1 MTKSFYPRIAASNL
15 MKNGKFYLPYILTVI
30 FSSAVFY
37 IVLAMAGI
45 PLGDELRYN
54 YLANYM
60 SMGSVILG
68 LFIIVFLNY
77 TNSFL
82 MKRRNKELGLYNVLG
97 MGKGNIAKVLFFESL
112 YTWLIGTGLGLILGI
127 LLLKL
132 VLMMAGKIINF
143 NAPDVYV
150 STFAIGVTA
159 ILFGAIM
166 LLVLLKNLLKLKK
179 LNTIELLRGNDTG
192 EKEPKT
198 RWLLAIIGVLSLGG
212 GYALALTAKSAI
224 YAFQYYFVAVIL
236 VIIGTYCLFSA
247 VSIAVLKLLRK
258 NKKFYYKTGHFIGI
272 SGMLHRMNRNAVGL
286 ANICILST
294 MVLVMVSGTLSLY
307 LGIDDILEKN
317 NPRDIVMHV
326 NTTDN
331 RLTGMMETENFFET
345 SLENHGLKIEKFE
358 SYESLPLTLRKVE
371 DKFEPMYDFSPR
383 SQVKD
388 LGEFYDFLFIS
399 LDTYNEITG
408 ENAKLSPQQAILAG
422 SVAKSDRIDFD
433 FSEAGEF
440 SYELIQGVNEFWM
453 PVAVNSVSGGIIY
466 VVLPDSD
473 EVWKIK
479 DASQRYIENRNND
492 NLDLQVQTTY
502 LIDVEGG
509 AEEEISAYNAISGDF
524 RKLLKE
530 EEEEAYY
537 MISSREED
545 RAIEYEANGGFLFLG
560 LILGSI
566 FLMAMVLN
574 MYYRQ
579 ISDGYEDR
587 ERFLVMQ
594 QVGLPKKEI
603 RRSINLQVLT
613 VFFAPLVVAGIHLV
627 MDFNMMR
634 LLLTMF
640 RMQNFKLT
648 AVCSAV
654 CFLAFALIY
663 GIIYALTAKTYYKIV
678 SEKNTD

>member
-1 MTKSFYPRIAASNL
+1 MTKAFYPRIAASNL

-45 PLGDELRYN
+45 PLGDQLRYN

-68 LFIIVFLNY
+68 IFIIVFLNY

-112 YTWLIGTGLGLILGI
+112 YTWLVGTGGGLILGT

-132 VLMMAGKIINF
+132 VLMFAGKLINF
-143 NAPDVYV
+143 DVPKAYF
-150 STFAIGVTA
+150 SPFAAGVTA
-159 ILFGAIM
+159 ALFGVIM
-166 LLVLLKNLLKLKK
+166 LLILLKNLWKLKK
-179 LNTIELLRGNDTG
+179 LKTIELLRGNNVS

-198 RWLLAIIGVLSLGG
+198 RWLSAIIGVLSLGG
-212 GYALALTAKSAI
+212 GYYLALTSKSAI
-224 YAFQYYFVAVIL
+224 SALQYYFVAVIL

-247 VSIAVLKLLRK
+247 VSITVLKLLRK
-258 NKKFYYKTGHFIGI
+258 NKNFYYKTGHFIGV

-307 LGIDDILEKN
+307 LGIEDIMEQN
-317 NPRDIVMHV
+317 NPSEIVM
-326 NTTDN
+326 
-331 RLTGMMETENFFET
+331 RLNSSDSELTEKLESEKFFET
-345 SLENHGLKIEKFE
+345 SLENNGLKIENFE
-358 SYESLPLTLRKVE
+358 SYESLPLVLCKLGDE
-371 DKFEPMYDFSPR
+371 FEPMREFSPEI
-383 SQVKD
+383 QMGN

-399 LDTYNEITG
+399 LDTYNKITG
-408 ENAKLSPQQAILAG
+408 ENVVLSHGQAILAG
-422 SVAKSDRIDFD
+422 SKAKSDRINLTFGD
-433 FSEAGEF
+433 ACKL
-440 SYELIQGVNEFWM
+440 SYELIQGVEDFWM
-453 PVAVNSVSGGIIY
+453 PVAVNSISGGIVT
-466 VVLPDSD
+466 VVLPDSA
-473 EVWKIK
+473 ELWKIK
-479 DASQRYIENRNND
+479 DASQKFTESD
-492 NLDLQVQTTY
+492 NGLEFYVGTTY
-502 LIDVEGG
+502 LIDVVGG
-509 AEEEISAYNAISGDF
+509 AEEEYSAYNAISGDF
-524 RKLLKE
+524 RKFLSDNQE
-530 EEEEAYY
+530 GANYY
-537 MISSREED
+537 LSSREED
-545 RAIEYEANGGFLFLG
+545 KALQYESNGGFLFLG
-560 LILGSI
+560 LILGTI
-566 FLMAMVLN
+566 FLMAMVLI

-603 RRSINLQVLT
+603 RKSINLQILT
-613 VFFAPLVVAGIHLV
+613 VFFAPLIVAGIHLV
-627 MDFNMMR
+627 MDFNLMR

-640 RMQNFKLT
+640 RLQNFKLT
-648 AVCSAV
+648 AVCSLV
-654 CFLAFALIY
+654 CFLVFALIY

>member
-1 MTKSFYPRIAASNL
+1 MTKSFYSRIAASNL

-45 PLGDELRYN
+45 PLGDDRRYN

-60 SMGSVILG
+60 SIGSVILG

-97 MGKGNIAKVLFFESL
+97 MGKGNIAKVMFFESL

-132 VLMMAGKIINF
+132 VLMMAGKLINF
-143 NAPDVYV
+143 NAADVYI

-179 LNTIELLRGNDTG
+179 LNTIELLRGDDTG

-198 RWLLAIIGVLSLGG
+198 RWLLAIMGVLSLVG

-317 NPRDIVMHV
+317 NPSEIVMHV

-371 DKFEPMYDFSPR
+371 DKFEPMYDFSPG

-408 ENAKLSPQQAILAG
+408 ENAALSPQQAILAG
-422 SVAKSDRIDFD
+422 SAAKSDRIDFD

-440 SYELIQGVNEFWM
+440 SHELIQGVNEFWM
-453 PVAVNSVSGGIIY
+453 PVAVNSISGGIIY

-479 DASQRYIENRNND
+479 DASQMFIENRNND
-492 NLDLQVQTTY
+492 NLDIQVQTTY

-545 RAIEYEANGGFLFLG
+545 RAIEYEADGGFLFLG

>member
-1 MTKSFYPRIAASNL
+1 MTKAFYPRIAASNL

-45 PLGDELRYN
+45 PLGDQLRYN

-68 LFIIVFLNY
+68 IFIIVFLNY

-112 YTWLIGTGLGLILGI
+112 YTWLVGTGGGLILGT

-132 VLMMAGKIINF
+132 VLMFAGKLINF
-143 NAPDVYV
+143 DVPKAYF
-150 STFAIGVTA
+150 SPFAAGVTA
-159 ILFGAIM
+159 ALFGVIM
-166 LLVLLKNLLKLKK
+166 LLILLKNLWKLKK
-179 LNTIELLRGNDTG
+179 LKTIELLRGNNVS

-198 RWLLAIIGVLSLGG
+198 RWLSAIIGVLSLGG
-212 GYALALTAKSAI
+212 GYYLALTSKSAI
-224 YAFQYYFVAVIL
+224 SALQYYFVAVIL

-247 VSIAVLKLLRK
+247 VSITVLKLLRK
-258 NKKFYYKTGHFIGI
+258 NKKFYYKTGHFIGV

-307 LGIDDILEKN
+307 LGIEDIMEQN
-317 NPRDIVMHV
+317 NPSEIVM
-326 NTTDN
+326 
-331 RLTGMMETENFFET
+331 RLNSSDSELTEKLESEKFFET
-345 SLENHGLKIEKFE
+345 SLENNGLKIENFE
-358 SYESLPLTLRKVE
+358 SYESLPLVLCKLGDE
-371 DKFEPMYDFSPR
+371 FEPMREFSPEI
-383 SQVKD
+383 QMGN

-399 LDTYNEITG
+399 LDTYNKITG
-408 ENAKLSPQQAILAG
+408 ENAVLSHGQAILAG
-422 SVAKSDRIDFD
+422 SKAKSDRINLTFGD
-433 FSEAGEF
+433 ACKL
-440 SYELIQGVNEFWM
+440 SYELIQGVEDFWM
-453 PVAVNSVSGGIIY
+453 PVAVNSISGGIVT
-466 VVLPDSD
+466 VVLPDSA
-473 EVWKIK
+473 ELWKIK
-479 DASQRYIENRNND
+479 DASQKFTESD
-492 NLDLQVQTTY
+492 NGLEFYVGTTY
-502 LIDVEGG
+502 LIDVVGG
-509 AEEEISAYNAISGDF
+509 AEEEYSAYNAISGDF
-524 RKLLKE
+524 RKFLSDNQE
-530 EEEEAYY
+530 GANYY
-537 MISSREED
+537 LSSREED
-545 RAIEYEANGGFLFLG
+545 KALQYESNGGFLFLG
-560 LILGSI
+560 LILGTI
-566 FLMAMVLN
+566 FLMAMVLI

-603 RRSINLQVLT
+603 RKSINLQILT
-613 VFFAPLVVAGIHLV
+613 VFFAPLIVAGIHLV
-627 MDFNMMR
+627 MDFNLMR

-640 RMQNFKLT
+640 RLQNFKLT
-648 AVCSAV
+648 AVCSLV
-654 CFLAFALIY
+654 CFLVFALIY

>member
-37 IVLAMAGI
+37 IVLAI
-45 PLGDELRYN
+45 SQIKLGDQIRYN

-60 SMGSVILG
+60 SIGSIILG
-68 LFIIVFLNY
+68 LFIVVFLNY

-97 MGKGNIAKVLFFESL
+97 MGKGNISKVLFFESL
-112 YTWLIGTGLGLILGI
+112 YTWLIGAGGGLVLGM

-132 VLMMAGKIINF
+132 VLMFAAKLINF
-143 NAPDVYV
+143 DVPKAYF
-150 STFAIGVTA
+150 SPFAAGTTLT
-159 ILFGAIM
+159 LFGAIL
-166 LLVLLKNLLKLKK
+166 LLVLFKNLMRLKK
-179 LNTIELLRGNDTG
+179 LNTIELLRGNNTG

-198 RWLLAIIGVLSLGG
+198 RWLLAIIGVLSLGS
-212 GYALALTAKSAI
+212 GYCIAVIAKSAI
-224 YAFQYYFVAVIL
+224 VAFKFYFLAVLL

-247 VSIAVLKLLRK
+247 VSIAILKLLRK
-258 NKKFYYKTGHFIGI
+258 NKRFYYKTGHFIGI
-272 SGMLHRMNRNAVGL
+272 SGMIHRMNRNAVGL

-317 NPRDIVMHV
+317 NPTDISMDI
-326 NTTDN
+326 NTVDDE
-331 RLTGMMETENFFET
+331 LTKIIETEKFFET
-345 SLENHGLKIEKFE
+345 SLESKGLKIEKIE
-358 SYESLPLTLRKVE
+358 SYESFPTVLLNVG
-371 DKFEPMYDFSPR
+371 DSFIPMADFSINSR
-383 SQVKD
+383 NVE

-399 LDTYNEITG
+399 LETYNEITG
-408 ENAKLSPQQAILAG
+408 EKAVLNEHQAMLAG
-422 SVAKSDRIDFD
+422 SKAKTDVINFD
-433 FSEAGEF
+433 FSEEGRF
-440 SYELIQGVNEFWM
+440 SYELLQGDEKFSM
-453 PVAVNSVSGGIIY
+453 PASINSLSGGIKFI
-466 VVLPDSD
+466 VLPDSSD
-473 EVWKIK
+473 LWKIK
-479 DASQRYIENRNND
+479 DASQKYVNARSSERMD
-492 NLDLQVQTTY
+492 FCVRTSY

-509 AEEEISAYNAISGDF
+509 TAEEYSAYNTLFDDF
-524 RKLLKE
+524 KKLLSEKE
-530 EEEEAYY
+530 QEGYY
-537 MISSREED
+537 YISSRENE
-545 RAIEYEANGGFLFLG
+545 RTEQYESNGGFLFLG
-560 LILGSI
+560 LVLGSI
-566 FLMAMVLN
+566 FLMAMVLI

-603 RRSINLQVLT
+603 RKSINLQVLT
-613 VFFAPLVVAGIHLV
+613 VFFAPLLVAGLHLI
-627 MDFNMMR
+627 MNFNLMR

-640 RMQNFKLT
+640 RMENFGLT
-648 AVCSAV
+648 AMCSGI
-654 CFLAFALIY
+654 CFLVFAIIY

>member
-1 MTKSFYPRIAASNL
+1 MTKAFYPRIAASNL

-45 PLGDELRYN
+45 PLGDQLRYN

-68 LFIIVFLNY
+68 IFIIVFLNY

-112 YTWLIGTGLGLILGI
+112 YTWLVGTGGGLILGT

-132 VLMMAGKIINF
+132 VLMFAGKLINF
-143 NAPDVYV
+143 DVPKAYF
-150 STFAIGVTA
+150 SPFAAGVTA
-159 ILFGAIM
+159 ALFGVIM
-166 LLVLLKNLLKLKK
+166 LLILLKNLWKLKK
-179 LNTIELLRGNDTG
+179 LKTIELLRGNNVS

-198 RWLLAIIGVLSLGG
+198 RWLSAIIGVLSLGG
-212 GYALALTAKSAI
+212 GYYLALTSKSAI
-224 YAFQYYFVAVIL
+224 SALQYYFVAVIL

-247 VSIAVLKLLRK
+247 VSITVLKLLRK
-258 NKKFYYKTGHFIGI
+258 NKKFYYKTGHFIGV

-307 LGIDDILEKN
+307 LGIEDIMEQN
-317 NPRDIVMHV
+317 NPSEIVM
-326 NTTDN
+326 
-331 RLTGMMETENFFET
+331 RLNSSDSELTEKLESEKFFET
-345 SLENHGLKIEKFE
+345 SLENNGLKIENFE
-358 SYESLPLTLRKVE
+358 SYESLPLVLCKLGDE
-371 DKFEPMYDFSPR
+371 FEPMREFSPEI
-383 SQVKD
+383 QMGN

-399 LDTYNEITG
+399 LDTYNKITG
-408 ENAKLSPQQAILAG
+408 ENAVLSHGQAILAG
-422 SVAKSDRIDFD
+422 SKAKSDRINLTFGD
-433 FSEAGEF
+433 ACKL
-440 SYELIQGVNEFWM
+440 SYELIQGVEDFWM
-453 PVAVNSVSGGIIY
+453 PVAVNSISGGIVT
-466 VVLPDSD
+466 VVLPDSA
-473 EVWKIK
+473 ELWKIK
-479 DASQRYIENRNND
+479 DASQKFTESD
-492 NLDLQVQTTY
+492 NGLEFYVGTTY
-502 LIDVEGG
+502 LIDVVGG
-509 AEEEISAYNAISGDF
+509 AEEEYSAYNAISGDF
-524 RKLLKE
+524 RKFLSDNQE
-530 EEEEAYY
+530 GANYY
-537 MISSREED
+537 LSSREED
-545 RAIEYEANGGFLFLG
+545 KALQYESNGGFLFLG
-560 LILGSI
+560 LILGTI
-566 FLMAMVLN
+566 FLMAMGLI

-603 RRSINLQVLT
+603 RKSINLQILT
-613 VFFAPLVVAGIHLV
+613 VFFAPLIVAGIHLV
-627 MDFNMMR
+627 MDFNLMR

-640 RMQNFKLT
+640 RLQNFKLT
-648 AVCSAV
+648 AVCSLV
-654 CFLAFALIY
+654 CFLVFALIY

>member
-317 NPRDIVMHV
+317 NPSDIVMHV

-408 ENAKLSPQQAILAG
+408 ENAALSPQQAILAG

-453 PVAVNSVSGGIIY
+453 PVAVNSISGGIIY

-560 LILGSI
+560 IILGSI

>member
-1 MTKSFYPRIAASNL
+1 MTKAFYPRIAASNL

-45 PLGDELRYN
+45 QFGDQLRYN

-60 SMGSVILG
+60 STGSVILG
-68 LFIIVFLNY
+68 MFIIVFLNY

-112 YTWLIGTGLGLILGI
+112 YTWLIGAGGGLILGT

-132 VLMMAGKIINF
+132 VLMFAGKLINF
-143 NAPDVYV
+143 AIPKVYF
-150 STFAIGVTA
+150 SPFAAGVTA
-159 ILFGAIM
+159 ALFGAIII
-166 LLVLLKNLLKLKK
+166 LVLLKNLWKLKK
-179 LNTIELLRGNDTG
+179 LNTIELLRGNNVG

-198 RWLLAIIGVLSLGG
+198 RWLQAIIGVLSLGG
-212 GYALALTAKSAI
+212 GYYLALTSKSAI
-224 YAFQYYFVAVIL
+224 SAFQYYFVAVIL

-258 NKKFYYKTGHFIGI
+258 NKKFYYKTGHFIGV

-307 LGIDDILEKN
+307 LGIDDIMEQN
-317 NPRDIVMHV
+317 NPSEIVMKL
-326 NTTDN
+326 NSSDSE
-331 RLTGMMETENFFET
+331 LTEKLDSEKFFET
-345 SLENHGLKIEKFE
+345 SLNNHGLELEKFE
-358 SYESLPLTLRKVE
+358 SYESLPLVLCKVG
-371 DKFEPMYDFSPR
+371 DGFEPLRDFSPNIQFR
-383 SQVKD
+383 D
-388 LGEFYDFLFIS
+388 LEEFYDFLFIS

-408 ENAKLSPQQAILAG
+408 ESVVLSPEQVLLAG
-422 SVAKSDRIDFD
+422 SKAKSDRINFTFGDV
-433 FSEAGEF
+433 GEF
-440 SYELIQGVNEFWM
+440 SYELLQGVEDFWM
-453 PVAVNSVSGGIIY
+453 PVAVNSISGGIVT
-466 VVLPDSD
+466 VVLPDSA
-473 EVWKIK
+473 ELWKIK
-479 DASQRYIENRNND
+479 DASQKFTESENG
-492 NLDLQVQTTY
+492 LEFYVETTY
-502 LIDVEGG
+502 LIDVVGG
-509 AEEEISAYNAISGDF
+509 AEEEYSAYNAISGDF
-524 RKLLKE
+524 RKFLSDNQE
-530 EEEEAYY
+530 GANYY
-537 MISSREED
+537 LSSREED
-545 RAIEYEANGGFLFLG
+545 RTMQYESNGGFLFLG
-560 LILGSI
+560 LILGTI
-566 FLMAMVLN
+566 FLMAMVLI

-603 RRSINLQVLT
+603 RKSINLQILT

-627 MDFNMMR
+627 MDFNLMR

-640 RMQNFKLT
+640 RLQNFKLT
-648 AVCSAV
+648 AICSLV
-654 CFLAFALIY
+654 CFLVFALIY

>member
-45 PLGDELRYN
+45 PLGAELRYN

-132 VLMMAGKIINF
+132 VLMLAGKIIKF
-143 NAPDVYV
+143 NAPDVYI

-408 ENAKLSPQQAILAG
+408 ENAALSPQQAILAG
-422 SVAKSDRIDFD
+422 SVAKSDKIDFD

-440 SYELIQGVNEFWM
+440 SYELIQGVSEFWM

-473 EVWKIK
+473 ELWKIK

-545 RAIEYEANGGFLFLG
+545 RAIEYEADGGFLFLG
-560 LILGSI
+560 IILGSI

-640 RMQNFKLT
+640 RLQNFKLT
-648 AVCSAV
+648 AVCSAG
-654 CFLAFALIY
+654 CFLVFALIY